1 MTRTVVIVEDSESC
15 ATPLEIALAGISG
28 VEVLMLS
35 NARDALE
42 IFCNR
47 DGDIA
52 ALVTDLH
59 LPFMDGFELIEEVRR
74 DKRYSGM
81 PILFVTADTDPA
93 TPARVQRLGANAY
106 FPKPYSPAEIR
117 QKLENLLHGP

>member
-1 MTRTVVIVEDSESC
+1 MARTVLIVEDSESS
-15 ATPLEIALAGISG
+15 ATPLEIALAEISG
-28 VEVLMLS
+28 IEVLMLS
-35 NARDALE
+35 NARDALD

-47 DGDIA
+47 ARDIA

-59 LPFMDGFELIEEVRR
+59 LPLMDGFELIEEVRR

-81 PILFVTADTDPA
+81 PILVVTADTDPT
-93 TPARVQRLGANAY
+93 TPDRVRRLGANAC

-117 QKLENLLHGP
+117 QKLENLLHGF

>member
-1 MTRTVVIVEDSESC
+1 MARTVVIVEDSESC
-15 ATPLEIALAGISG
+15 ATPLEIALAEISG

-59 LPFMDGFELIEEVRR
+59 LPFMDGFELIKEVRR

-81 PILFVTADTDPA
+81 PILVVTADTDPA
-93 TPARVQRLGANAY
+93 TPARVQRLGANAC

>member
-1 MTRTVVIVEDSESC
+1 
-15 ATPLEIALAGISG
+15 
-28 VEVLMLS
+28 MLS

-47 DGDIA
+47 ARDIA

-59 LPFMDGFELIEEVRR
+59 LPLMDGFELIEEVRR

-81 PILFVTADTDPA
+81 PILVVTADTDPT
-93 TPARVQRLGANAY
+93 TPDRVRRL
-106 FPKPYSPAEIR
+106 
-117 QKLENLLHGP
+117 Q